1 MISNRLQR
9 VYESLDDLNR
19 LSAKIRDT
27 LLKAERGNVD
37 LSDSSDSFDCRVS
50 AMQDALAILVEEL
63 PQLTESEV
71 VCD

>member
-27 LLKAERGNVD
+27 LLKTERGNVD
-37 LSDSSDSFDCRVS
+37 FSENSVSLEYRVS
-50 AMQDALAILVEEL
+50 AMQDALAILSEEL